1 MVREHIPQQESTFY
15 SKTSHT
21 FASHSEVYE
30 RLDVDE
36 SGSVDI
42 TELNSGLKKLL
53 PISVRLSAEDFEEVT
68 ECGRWASESGELT
81 ADSFHGMIMSQL
93 RRYTRRKVAEAV
105 QQSHSDPTPFAL
117 KMILASVDQ
126 LQVCATIE

>member
-1 MVREHIPQQESTFY
+1 M
-15 SKTSHT
+15 
-21 FASHSEVYE
+21 
-30 RLDVDE
+30 DE